1 MCGILGNLNRSK
13 YIEDTDIN
21 NFFRFGECLK
31 GRGPDNRGC
40 LHVSPKACGTGL
52 KRTFCDCISG

>member
-31 GRGPDNRGC
+31 CRGPDNFNYF
-40 LHVSPKACGTGL
+40 VDTNK
-52 KRTFCDCISG
+52 KN